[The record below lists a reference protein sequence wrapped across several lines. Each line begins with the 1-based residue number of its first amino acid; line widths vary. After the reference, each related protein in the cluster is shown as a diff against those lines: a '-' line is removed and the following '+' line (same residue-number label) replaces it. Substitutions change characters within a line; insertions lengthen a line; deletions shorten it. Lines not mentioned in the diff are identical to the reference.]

1 MFNSIKNQWMDKSK
15 EAVTAIVGSKFA
27 ADGPNGVVPP
37 MGAGE
42 TILVILGAIVVCIF
56 LAYVAVCLMLLLL
69 GQVHL
74 LSDYKLLRQLFPFT
88 TMQWNITAIGVT
100 VLLTVGSMG
109 CVYALWQRVQ
119 IMKQY
124 NISQYSDTVATF
136 LGMMVQPAVLPLITA
151 LVVAVLLFGLIYV
164 ANSLGGEFMA
174 GILLMG
180 LGIPSGFLVMCL
192 TMICIF
198 IYVTGAAKFLLLVLK

>member
-1 MFNSIKNQWMDKSK
+1 MFESIKNQWMEKSK
-15 EAVTAIVGSKFA
+15 EAVTAITGSKLA
-27 ADGPNGVVPP
+27 TDGPNGVVPP
-37 MGAGE
+37 MSAGE
-42 TILVILGAIVVCIF
+42 TMLVTLGAIVVCVLI
-56 LAYVAVCLMLLLL
+56 AYIVTCLFLLLL

-88 TMQWNITAIGVT
+88 AMRWDITKIGITAIGV
-100 VLLTVGSMG
+100 LGSVF
-109 CVYALWQRVQ
+109 CIYAVWQRVQ

-124 NISQYSDTVATF
+124 NISQYSDTVTTF
-136 LGMMVQPAVLPLITA
+136 LGFLVQPAVLPLITA

-180 LGIPSGFLVMCL
+180 LGIPGFFVVACL
-192 TMICIF
+192 TAVCAF
-198 IYVTGAAKFLLLVLK
+198 IYAIGAIKFIMLVLK